1 MKNNN
6 IHIKK
11 TNSFS
16 VLFMLIL
23 FSITMVFFA
32 SCSKEDDIPPPSAY
46 VAPEP
51 DTTGA
56 CVFLTG
62 IAPELNGEEVID
74 FECQG
79 PDYTFFGEK
88 DGTITIQYAEN
99 PAREGINTSDKAVQ
113 VIQTAGVEPWAGF
126 FFDLSSKV
134 DFSVNQG
141 VKIKIYSPAVG
152 QTVNLKLEDSADGA
166 ISAEIS
172 RPTTVANEWEELT
185 FTFSSGDTDKFDRFV
200 LFFDFQGP
208 KDAETIHYF
217 DEIILGEGEVI
228 IPPTEPTTAAPTPIK
243 PASDV
248 ISLFSDAYTNIEG
261 TDFNPNW
268 GQSTVVT
275 EVDIA
280 GNNTLKYENLNYQG
294 TQFES
299 PIDVSEM
306 DFLHVDY
313 WTENSTGFNGFLVSS
328 GPAEAAHAFEV
339 TTREW
344 VSVDIPLSQFSDVV
358 DLMDVIQMKVDGN
371 GTIFLD
377 NIFFHKEP
385 TGPST
390 AAPTPTI
397 PESDV
402 ISVFSD
408 AYMNVEGTD
417 FNPNWG
423 QATVVTQVDVAGNNT
438 LKYEN
443 LNYQGTQFAAPLDV
457 SGMNFLHVDYWTSN
471 STGLNGSLISSGPAE
486 TPHAF
491 EVTTGEWVSV
501 NIPLTTFSS
510 VVDLM
515 DVIQLKFD
523 GDGTIFLDN
532 IYFHRGQATEPFTA
546 APTPTV
552 AAENVIS
559 VFSDAYSNVEGT
571 DFNPNWGQ
579 GTVVTQVDIAGNSVL
594 KYENLNY
601 QGTQF
606 ATPLDVSE
614 MSMLHVDYWTANS
627 TGFNGFL
634 ISTGPAETPHAF
646 AVTTGEWVSVDIP
659 LTTFSSI
666 VDLMDVIQLKFD
678 GDGTIYLDNIYFYK

>member
-1 MKNNN
+1 MKKYN
-6 IHIKK
+6 IYLSAK
-11 TNSFS
+11 NSMPIF
-16 VLFMLIL
+16 FMLVL

-32 SCSKEDDIPPPSAY
+32 SCNKEDDIPPPSAY

-62 IAPELNGEEVID
+62 ISPELNGEEAID
-74 FECQG
+74 FECEG
-79 PDYTFFGEK
+79 PDFTFFGEK
-88 DGTITIQYAEN
+88 DGTITIQFAEN
-99 PAREGINTSDKAVQ
+99 PARDGINTSEKVVQ
-113 VIQTAGVEPWAGF
+113 VIQTAGLEPWAGF

-141 VKIKIYSPAVG
+141 VKVKVYSPAAG
-152 QTVNLKLEDSADGA
+152 QMVNLKLEDSADGS
-166 ISAEIS
+166 ISAELS
-172 RPTTVANEWEELT
+172 LPTTVANEWEELT
-185 FTFSSGDTDKFDRFV
+185 FTFSTNDTDKFDRFV

-217 DEIILGEGEVI
+217 DDIILGEGEVI
-228 IPPTEPTTAAPTPIK
+228 VPPTEPTTAAPTPIK
-243 PASDV
+243 PESDV
-248 ISLFSDAYTNIEG
+248 ISIFSDAYTNVEG
-261 TDFNPNW
+261 TDFNPDW
-268 GQSTVVT
+268 GQATVVT
-275 EVDIA
+275 EVEIA

-294 TQFES
+294 TQFAS
-299 PIDVSEM
+299 SIDASEM
-306 DFLHVDY
+306 DFLHIDY
-313 WTENSTGFNGFLVSS
+313 WTENSTGFSGFLISS
-328 GPAEAAHAFEV
+328 GPLEASHTFEV
-339 TTREW
+339 TPTEW
-344 VSVDIPLSQFSDVV
+344 VSLDIPLSEFSSVV
-358 DLMDVIQMKVDGN
+358 DLMDIIQMKFEGN

-377 NIFFHKEP
+377 NIFFHKLPAGP
-385 TGPST
+385 TI
-390 AAPTPTI
+390 AAPTPTV

-408 AYMNVEGTD
+408 TYSNVEGTD

-423 QATVVTQVDVAGNNT
+423 QATVVTEIDIEGNNT

-443 LNYQGTQFAAPLDV
+443 LNYQGTQFASALDV
-457 SGMNFLHVDYWTSN
+457 SGMDFLHIDYWTSN
-471 STGLNGSLISSGPAE
+471 STGFNGFLISSGPAE

-491 EVTTGEWVSV
+491 EVITGEWVSV
-501 NIPLTTFSS
+501 DIPLSDFSS

-515 DVIQLKFD
+515 DVIQMKFD
-523 GDGTIFLDN
+523 GDGTIYLDN
-532 IYFHRGQATEPFTA
+532 IYFYIKQATEPTTA

-552 AAENVIS
+552 PEADVIS

-579 GTVVTQVDIAGNSVL
+579 ATVVTEVEIEGSKTL

-606 ATPLDVSE
+606 ASALDVSG
-614 MSMLHVDYWTANS
+614 MTMVHVDYWTANS

-646 AVTTGEWVSVDIP
+646 EVTTGQWVSVDIP
-659 LTTFSSI
+659 LTTFSSV